1 MSASPLSF
9 RSAARRTC
17 GPRLAI
23 PLLAAALLLPAAP
36 DARAQV
42 SSETCTEATVNRL
55 EITVAGVRTGK
66 DGTAKGLMAIT
77 LYPDDESQFLARKGK
92 IARVRIPATAPE
104 TRVCLPLPAPGAYA
118 VAVYHDENSDHD
130 FNRTLLG
137 MPAEGYG
144 FSNDADTTLGLPRF
158 KDVRFNAGAG
168 STDLVIHLRY

>member
-1 MSASPLSF
+1 MFSLPSSPWP
-9 RSAARRTC
+9 AARRPA
-17 GPRLAI
+17 GAILAA
-23 PLLAAALLLPAAP
+23 PLFAAALLLPGADGAK
-36 DARAQV
+36 AQV
-42 SSETCTEATVNRL
+42 SSETCTEATANRL
-55 EITVAGVRTGK
+55 QITVAGVRTGK
-66 DGTAKGLMAIT
+66 GGTAKGLMAIT